1 VFPTPKTEKK
11 LIGWLMD
18 MGVVEAAVA
27 MIEPAITTRRTTK
40 ATVFLFTSFTSHS
53 KSQD

>member
-1 VFPTPKTEKK
+1 VFPTPSTEKK

-18 MGVVEAAVA
+18 RGIVEAAVA
-27 MIEPAITTRRTTK
+27 MIEPAIMTRRTIK
-40 ATVFLFTSFTSHS
+40 VTVFLFTSFTSHS

>member
-1 VFPTPKTEKK
+1 MFPTPKAEKK

-40 ATVFLFTSFTSHS
+40 ATVFLFTVSPPTQTS
-53 KSQD
+53 